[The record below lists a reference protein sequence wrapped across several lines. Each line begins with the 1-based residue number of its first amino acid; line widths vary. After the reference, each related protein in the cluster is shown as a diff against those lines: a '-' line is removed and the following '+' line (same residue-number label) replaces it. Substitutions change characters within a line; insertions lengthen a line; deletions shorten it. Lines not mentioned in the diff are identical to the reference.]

1 MCGRYYID
9 SDMLDEIERVVQDI
23 DRRIR
28 QEQFIGDVHPTDL
41 APVIEM
47 ENQRLKLSICRWG
60 YTLSKVKN
68 LVINARVESV
78 LDKPSFKNGIVSSH
92 TDSGKWI
99 L

>member
-41 APVIEM
+41 APVVAERRTT
-47 ENQRLKLSICRWG
+47 Q
-60 YTLSKVKN
+60 Y
-68 LVINARVESV
+68 
-78 LDKPSFKNGIVSSH
+78 
-92 TDSGKWI
+92 
-99 L
+99 